1 MKASIVD
8 LRYKSKQI
16 LAALE
21 RRETV
26 SLQYRGKTKGYI
38 RPAESDERP
47 AKVSEHAMFG
57 SSNKTTKTVDEQMA
71 ELRGDRY

>member
-26 SLQYRGKTKGYI
+26 RLQYRGKTKGYI
-38 RPAESDERP
+38 RPAESEKSTL
-47 AKVSEHAMFG
+47 KVEEHPMFG
-57 SSNKTTKTVDEQMA
+57 SSTKASKSVEEQMD
-71 ELRGDRY
+71 ELRGSRY

>member
-26 SLQYRGKTKGYI
+26 RLQYRGKTKGYI
-38 RPAESDERP
+38 QPVESEARSL
-47 AKVSEHAMFG
+47 KVEEHPMFA
-57 SSNKTTKTVDEQMA
+57 STSKTSKSVEEQM
-71 ELRGDRY
+71 EKLRGSRY

>member
-38 RPAESDERP
+38 HPAESGP
-47 AKVSEHAMFG
+47 GPGKVADHEMFG
-57 SSNKTTKTVDEQMA
+57 CAPGNGKSVEEQMRQ
-71 ELRGDRY
+71 LRGDRY